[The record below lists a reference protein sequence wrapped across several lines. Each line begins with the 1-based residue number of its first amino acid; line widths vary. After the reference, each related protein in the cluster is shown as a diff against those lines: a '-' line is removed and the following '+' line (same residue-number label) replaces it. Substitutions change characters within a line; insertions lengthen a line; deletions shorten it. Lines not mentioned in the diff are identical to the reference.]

1 VGAEFGKCKTIRE
14 LVLRNERKRQ
24 LQSTFEN
31 IDERARSKCNKS
43 DKFGDRI
50 FEVQHPYRMIGVE
63 NKYSREELLCEP
75 RRLSKLS
82 GA

>member
-1 VGAEFGKCKTIRE
+1 MLLNVSASVWVWSSKNVKQFRE

-24 LQSTFEN
+24 LQSTFED

-50 FEVQHPYRMIGVE
+50 
-63 NKYSREELLCEP
+63 
-75 RRLSKLS
+75 SKCNAS
-82 GA
+82 IE

>member
-1 VGAEFGKCKTIRE
+1 MLLNVSATVWVRSSKNVKQFRE

-31 IDERARSKCNKS
+31 IDERARSKSNKS

-50 FEVQHPYRMIGVE
+50 
-63 NKYSREELLCEP
+63 
-75 RRLSKLS
+75 SKCS
-82 GA
+82 TRIE